1 MNVEVVTI
9 GDELLLGFTIDT
21 NAAFIA
27 RELSAV
33 GIGIARRSSVGDAA
47 EDIASA
53 VQEALARTGAAITTG
68 GLGPTADDLTKAAI
82 ARIFGREMEFDAAI
96 WEALRVRWKSYGWP
110 GEIPQT
116 NRQQAYIPS
125 GATILPNRH
134 GSAPG
139 IWLEDGDHRW
149 VAMLPGVPR
158 EMRGMFAEE
167 LLPRIVARHGGAGHV
182 IVSRTLRTVGIGESA
197 LADRLGPLAKGP
209 AGLPLAFLP
218 GWEGVDLRLTSRGRD
233 AVAASRALDAGSSA
247 LAAVAGSHVYGED
260 EADLAAVVLALLRA
274 RGMSLAVAESC
285 TGGLL
290 GARITA
296 IPGSSS
302 VMRGGIVAYS
312 NEVKRSQLAVREETL
327 AAHGAVS
334 EQTAREMACGGRERL
349 GADVCA
355 SITGIAGPDGGT
367 PDKPVGTV
375 CFAVNVRGVLR
386 SATHLLIG
394 DREEIRRRSTQAA
407 LNLVRK
413 ALHSLP

>member
-197 LADRLGPLAKGP
+197 LADLLGPLAKGP

-233 AVAASRALDAGSSA
+233 AATASRALDAGSSA
-247 LAAVAGSHVYGED
+247 LAAIAGSHVYGED
-260 EADLAAVVLALLRA
+260 QADLAAVVLALLRD
-274 RGMSLAVAESC
+274 RGMSFAVAESC

-296 IPGSSS
+296 IPGSST
-302 VMRGGIVAYS
+302 VMRGGIIAYS
-312 NEVKRSQLAVREETL
+312 DEVKRSQLAVREETL
-327 AAHGAVS
+327 TAHGAVS
-334 EQTAREMACGGRERL
+334 EQTANEMASGGRARL
-349 GADVCA
+349 AADVCA

-367 PDKPVGTV
+367 ADKPVGTV
-375 CFAVNVRGVLR
+375 CIAVDVQGALR
-386 SATHLLIG
+386 SATTSLIG

-413 ALHSLP
+413 ALHAWP